1 MNCACNTT
9 GRCGVGITHL
19 DGIGHAVQ
27 SVIAQ
32 LAQDLAEGRARSFD
46 GIFTDHLSS
55 GAAYVAHG
63 QRGMYCHSREYIPDT
78 ASMYRV
84 LSRFLCSRGPD
95 LNKWFNLQPMAERRV
110 GVRESRCLQAE
121 LATQAHPHAIATPN
135 AWQQAWQTTLEHVQ
149 RHYYELAHEPR
160 PSCKSPGQ
168 AMLALHLRL
177 GDMIKAKP
185 GMAARPIVAHRI
197 NATIQTFAHAL
208 DLARRTVASFNAF
221 VLPRGGGLRLA
232 VRAFTD
238 LDPDFDLARLPA
250 VIAQHAGMRLPRLS
264 LPNNPTSS
272 PGSLIPISFSF
283 ANSDSENEEVLE
295 LELAWGGHPLR
306 DLHCLSSADVLVPA
320 ASYFSVLASYY
331 NRGLKVNTGD
341 FACATAGT
349 KARRMCDAQHRA
361 QNEMG
366 QGYLTWQPGNNDDQI
381 TTQLVAKLQKAAC
394 ASRATQRLRACE

>member
-1 MNCACNTT
+1 MQHHGQC
-9 GRCGVGITHL
+9 VDMHP
-19 DGIGHAVQ
+19 DGILHQ
-27 SVIAQ
+27 SALNRHKILLKAG
-32 LAQDLAEGRARSFD
+32 QDRS
-46 GIFTDHLSS
+46 TASS
-55 GAAYVAHG
+55 QIICPQCSRWAHG

-208 DLARRTVASFNAF
+208 DLARRTGEFQCICASTWGRA
-221 VLPRGGGLRLA
+221 PPA

-238 LDPDFDLARLPA
+238 LTRLGPREAARG
-250 VIAQHAGMRLPRLS
+250 H
-264 LPNNPTSS
+264 
-272 PGSLIPISFSF
+272 GSTCRYAF
-283 ANSDSENEEVLE
+283 A
-295 LELAWGGHPLR
+295 
-306 DLHCLSSADVLVPA
+306 SAESA
-320 ASYFSVLASYY
+320 
-331 NRGLKVNTGD
+331 
-341 FACATAGT
+341 
-349 KARRMCDAQHRA
+349 
-361 QNEMG
+361 
-366 QGYLTWQPGNNDDQI
+366 
-381 TTQLVAKLQKAAC
+381 
-394 ASRATQRLRACE
+394 